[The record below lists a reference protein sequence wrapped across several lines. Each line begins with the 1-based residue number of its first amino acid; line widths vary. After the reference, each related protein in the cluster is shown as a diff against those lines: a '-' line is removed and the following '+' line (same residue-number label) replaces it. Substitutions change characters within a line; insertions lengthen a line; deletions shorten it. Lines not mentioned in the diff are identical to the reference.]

1 MEAVHIKMAFAKVK
15 FHLRIMW
22 RGFCRTVYGALIAGL
37 IAMAIYGFVSARNE
51 AGWEEV
57 FDYVV
62 SAVLLI
68 ESIGNMYFIG
78 RLKKNGARGK
88 DRRQK

>member
-1 MEAVHIKMAFAKVK
+1 MEAARIKIAFAKFK
-15 FHLRIMW
+15 FHARILW
-22 RGFCRTVYGALIAGL
+22 RGFLRTGYGALIAGL

-57 FDYVV
+57 FDYIV
-62 SAVLLI
+62 STVLMI
-68 ESIGNMYFIG
+68 ESLGNMYFIG
-78 RLKKNGARGK
+78 RLKKNGYRGK

>member
-1 MEAVHIKMAFAKVK
+1 
-15 FHLRIMW
+15 
-22 RGFCRTVYGALIAGL
+22 
-37 IAMAIYGFVSARNE
+37 MAIYGFVSARNE

-57 FDYVV
+57 FDYIV
-62 SAVLLI
+62 SSVLLL